1 MWTSQKSVRVSILL
15 MYRKMLISAVLK
27 FETSANYGAV
37 VRDPTAT
44 PPRPTGW
51 EPLLSEV
58 AEPFLGGPHPTFNP
72 ISIGYIVKFNCL
84 MKKLLQNFI
93 SILSILF
100 LTHYL
105 LFRSEFDRIH
115 NCVANCFMHS
125 LSPCYGL
132 LTTLVFLNS
141 VARWF
146 IQHIFFFQ
154 KWCNLACLCAW
165 AAEGFFPGVHRWIF
179 SKVFLNG

>member
-1 MWTSQKSVRVSILL
+1 
-15 MYRKMLISAVLK
+15 MYREMWISAVLK
-27 FETSANYGAV
+27 FETSANYEAV

-105 LFRSEFDRIH
+105 
-115 NCVANCFMHS
+115 
-125 LSPCYGL
+125 
-132 LTTLVFLNS
+132 
-141 VARWF
+141 
-146 IQHIFFFQ
+146 
-154 KWCNLACLCAW
+154 
-165 AAEGFFPGVHRWIF
+165 
-179 SKVFLNG
+179 